1 MKDLLHIVLDFISRF
16 FFFQKHVILPL
27 ITYETWVE
35 ILQTYSADRKPRL
48 LVFNFFHCLL
58 KFGSWAAE
66 LVDGQ
71 KCRNLHE
78 KLHNRKLFR
87 GTRGQC

>member
-35 ILQTYSADRKPRL
+35 ILQTYSADRKPRR
-48 LVFNFFHCLL
+48 LVFHFFSLIVKVWL
-58 KFGSWAAE
+58 WAAE

-71 KCRNLHE
+71 KCLNLHE